1 MTMKMRKLFHT
12 KSNCTCKS
20 STPLINL
27 PSKINKEYLSN
38 KIKEKQMLIVE
49 KLKETALEL
58 KSKEF
63 SPENI
68 KSIYK
73 EIFKK
78 MRESLA
84 DLKTKMIESIQQR
97 VEENISAVRAE
108 YSHIMKLCTVFEKE
122 YLQGYD
128 LSLIDHHERREKVE
142 IPKAFKLQDL
152 VDKK

>member
-1 MTMKMRKLFHT
+1 
-12 KSNCTCKS
+12 
-20 STPLINL
+20 
-27 PSKINKEYLSN
+27 
-38 KIKEKQMLIVE
+38 MLIVE

-97 VEENISAVRAE
+97 VEENIAAVRAE

-122 YLQGYD
+122 YLQGHD